1 MAQLTIK
8 QSINKIY
15 YQQPVIKEDN
25 PNTKNTKHH
34 GQRFIE
40 KTNCRTR

>member
-15 YQQPVIKEDN
+15 YQQPVVKEDIL
-25 PNTKNTKHH
+25 K
-34 GQRFIE
+34 F
-40 KTNCRTR
+40 KTALSEPRNSLT